1 MKLLRPCRKLR
12 RQFWKK
18 NKVDPSIFSQ
28 SNQSF
33 LSDVK
38 WFSIGSKIGVQ
49 SSALEKDHLCQFTF
63 IHMHIQLIFY
73 VIYDVVNNISINNM
87 ALGVVEF
94 LKGGYKIQNIF
105 CLRINIPKKKY
116 RIFSFGLTAS
126 CQKVPKFD
134 FQSQFSIS

>member
-1 MKLLRPCRKLR
+1 MVNWHFSGLWSFKVVLFETSEALQKTEETIL
-12 RQFWKK
+12 KK
-18 NKVDPSIFSQ
+18 TKVDPSIFSQ

-105 CLRINIPKKKY
+105 CLRINIP
-116 RIFSFGLTAS
+116 
-126 CQKVPKFD
+126 QKNIEFLVLD
-134 FQSQFSIS
+134 

>member
-1 MKLLRPCRKLR
+1 MVNWHFSGLWSFKVVLFETSEALQKTEETT
-12 RQFWKK
+12 WKK

-105 CLRINIPKKKY
+105 CLRINIQCLSYYYIP
-116 RIFSFGLTAS
+116 
-126 CQKVPKFD
+126 Q
-134 FQSQFSIS
+134 

>member
-1 MKLLRPCRKLR
+1 M
-12 RQFWKK
+12 
-18 NKVDPSIFSQ
+18 
-28 SNQSF
+28 
-33 LSDVK
+33 SDVK

-94 LKGGYKIQNIF
+94 LKGGIQNSEY
-105 CLRINIPKKKY
+105 LLPKNQHTQKKY

-126 CQKVPKFD
+126 CQKVPKCD
-134 FQSQFSIS
+134 FQSQFSKSKSSESFLIFLFIEEY